1 VSVPNSADLVIDM
14 VDDAMAAYEPDDFAL
29 IKDFSTGVIR
39 SIAPVLNLPGRDYLH
54 DGRPEKYPA
63 LHALHHGRPIP

>member
-1 VSVPNSADLVIDM
+1 MSVPHSADLVIDM
-14 VDDAMAAYEPDDFAL
+14 VDDAMTAYEPDDFAL

-54 DGRPEKYPA
+54 DERPQKYPA
-63 LHALHHGRPIP
+63 LHALYHGHPVP